1 LGLWGLFRREPED
14 ARVVAGLKVV
24 LGLGNPGPEYAA
36 TRHNAGWWLLDALAE
51 SWGLGRFKKEKESA
65 VAAGRVDPFSV
76 RLVKPLTYMNL
87 SGRVLAPYRRMN
99 AFDVRRDLL
108 VVVDDVALP
117 PGRIRFRPEGSAGGH
132 NGLKSVEAA
141 LGTREYPRLRIGVG
155 GAAAG
160 SRPRPVGPLSRP
172 GGGAPG
178 RPRPLPRSRRG
189 RLHLDEPGDRSG
201 HEPLQRL
208 TTASFPT
215 APTGAAPNHS

>member
-1 LGLWGLFRREPED
+1 M
-14 ARVVAGLKVV
+14 VAGLKVV

-36 TRHNAGWWLLDALAE
+36 TRHNVGWWLLDALAE
-51 SWGLGRFKKEKESA
+51 SWSLGRFKKEKESA

-141 LGTREYPRLRIGVG
+141 LGTRDYPRLRIGVG
-155 GAAAG
+155 GPPPGADLARWVLSPVPAGERQAVLDLFPGLVEGVATWMNEGIEAAMNRFNG
-160 SRPRPVGPLSRP
+160 
-172 GGGAPG
+172 
-178 RPRPLPRSRRG
+178 
-189 RLHLDEPGDRSG
+189 
-201 HEPLQRL
+201 
-208 TTASFPT
+208 
-215 APTGAAPNHS
+215 